1 MIQIGIWCVGALSL
15 LNLVLIILALKRIAD
30 SRKENSLQAIQDE
43 LRSIREEVSR
53 SEKRL
58 ETKFEKG
65 MRPRPRH

>member
-30 SRKENSLQAIQDE
+30 SRKETAYRQSKMSCVQSVRKYHGQK
-43 LRSIREEVSR
+43 
-53 SEKRL
+53 KRL

-65 MRPRPRH
+65 IGPLPRH